1 MFKQPLNFFPILAIG
16 IIFTLAVPALAQPE
30 LPPSLSIEGY
40 PDRQSLAP
48 GEELALHTST
58 TAAEYGIEIVR
69 LGAERK
75 VVFQKS
81 KIPGGGFHSIPENA
95 SSHGCNWPISF
106 RMSIPNDW
114 PTGYYQVTLRVVDT
128 GGKYVVRNRRTA
140 ESDSFFVVRASEPGK
155 NSKILLQLS
164 TNTYNA
170 YSNWGGSSLYSFH
183 GRAKLQGNRVSFHR
197 PQSSQFSNWEFP
209 FVQWAEKNSYQL
221 DYEIGRAHV

>member
-1 MFKQPLNFFPILAIG
+1 MSFFPILSIG
-16 IIFTLAVPALAQPE
+16 IIFHLAVPALAQPD

-81 KIPGGGFHSIPENA
+81 KIPGGGFHPIPENA
-95 SSHGCNWPISF
+95 SSLGCSWPISF

-170 YSNWGGSSLYSFH
+170 YCNWGGYSLYAYN
-183 GRAKLQGNRVSFHR
+183 GRHKVQGRRVSFDR
-197 PQSSQFSNWEFP
+197 PIAGQFN
-209 FVQWAEKNSYQL
+209 QWRTGNST
-221 DYEIGRAHV
+221 